1 MFLLN
6 FLKISLNLQPAAVSA
21 APEVD
26 EDVAMRFRQFPGAV
40 SPGKEPGKYQLELRE
55 VNRQILL
62 GAGVRAERIAV
73 ADSDFAER
81 IMMGILLCSRIF
93 RVARIPSSRQQ

>member
-1 MFLLN
+1 M
-6 FLKISLNLQPAAVSA
+6 
-21 APEVD
+21 
-26 EDVAMRFRQFPGAV
+26 

-73 ADSDFAER
+73 ADICTCCNSNVLFSHRATGGR
-81 IMMGILLCSRIF
+81 RGNLAAFLGLL
-93 RVARIPSSRQQ
+93 